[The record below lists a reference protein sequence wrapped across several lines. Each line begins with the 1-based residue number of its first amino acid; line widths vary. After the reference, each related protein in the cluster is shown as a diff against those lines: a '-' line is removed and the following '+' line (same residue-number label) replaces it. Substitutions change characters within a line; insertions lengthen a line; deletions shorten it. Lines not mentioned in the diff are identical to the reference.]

1 MTFRHLKTLGLSV
14 VLITLSM
21 TVMSSDEL
29 GYTEISDVINIDLA
43 NLPSDPPAKNAEE
56 AKMSLYE
63 RCLARSSTVLF
74 DEKLMCATRKAIDTK
89 IKAGG
94 GIALAPTGKEHVFQY
109 DVRHVWPGSLYL
121 SVAFAGAR
129 FAVADIAYV
138 DSGSGFDALYQGL
151 YRSFGKPTRVEGH
164 PTGIKGIM
172 WQRGDS
178 IQVWL
183 HRPRKGVL
191 LVSYVRP
198 DLYLYWT
205 RPIVTGKS

>member
-1 MTFRHLKTLGLSV
+1 MSFRCLQGLGLSV
-14 VLITLSM
+14 LMAYAVSAIAA
-21 TVMSSDEL
+21 DEL
-29 GYTEISDVINIDLA
+29 GYIDPPEAINIDFA
-43 NLPSDPPAKNAEE
+43 SLPSDPPAQSAEE

-63 RCLARSSTVLF
+63 RCLNRSSTALF
-74 DEKLMCATRKAIDTK
+74 NEKLMCATRKSFDRKIRSAGAIL
-89 IKAGG
+89 
-94 GIALAPTGKEHVFQY
+94 LAPTDKEHVFQY
-109 DVRHVWPGSLYL
+109 DVRHIWPGSLYL
-121 SVAFAGAR
+121 SVAFAGTR

-138 DSGSGFDALYQGL
+138 DSAAGFDALYQGL
-151 YRSFGKPTRVEGH
+151 FHSLGKPKRVEGH
-164 PTGIKGIM
+164 PNGIKGVM

-205 RPIVTGKS
+205 RPIVTGKP

>member
-1 MTFRHLKTLGLSV
+1 MLLP
-14 VLITLSM
+14 ICAM
-21 TVMSSDEL
+21 AADEL
-29 GYTEISDVINIDLA
+29 GYVEPPENIAIDLVS
-43 NLPSDPPAKNAEE
+43 LPSDLPAKNAEE

-63 RCLARSSTVLF
+63 RCLSRSSTALF
-74 DEKLMCATRKAIDTK
+74 NEKLMCATKKDFDAK
-89 IKAGG
+89 IRASG
-94 GIALAPTGKEHVFQY
+94 AVPLAPTGKEAVFQY
-109 DVRHVWPGSLYL
+109 DVRHIWPGSLYL
-121 SVAFAGAR
+121 SVAFAGTR

-138 DSGSGFDALYQGL
+138 DSAAGFEGLAQGL
-151 YRSFGKPTRVEGH
+151 HRSLGKPARIEGH
-164 PTGIKGIM
+164 PSGIKGIM

-205 RPIVTGKS
+205 RPLITGKP